1 MKRNIT
7 IAAVTAAVLIGG
19 GTYTAVAMG
28 SDDGRVS
35 PAPTATATSTAT
47 PRPDVSADDNPHVS
61 PTPGGTPGG
70 TKTDTRRAE
79 SAALAI
85 VPGTVTSVERD
96 SRYWEVE
103 ILGKDGVEREV
114 HVDLTTGRAT
124 LDRDH
129 RDGAT
134 RTATPSRTDDHPHH
148 STTPAPRPTAD
159 DRRGHGGDDDGPSH
173 DAGDDH
179 GGDDH
184 GSGRHGDDGGRHGDD
199 GPGHD
204 AGDDHGGGRH
214 GGDDD

>member
-35 PAPTATATSTAT
+35 PAPTATTGTAT
-47 PRPDVSADDNPHVS
+47 PRPDLSADDNPHVS
-61 PTPGGTPGG
+61 PTPGGT
-70 TKTDTRRAE
+70 KTDARRAE

-134 RTATPSRTDDHPHH
+134 RTATPSKTDDNPHH
-148 STTPAPRPTAD
+148 GATPAPRPTAD
-159 DRRGHGGDDDGPSH
+159 DDRRGGDDDGPGH
-173 DAGDDH
+173 DVDDDH

-184 GSGRHGDDGGRHGDD
+184 GSGRHGDDD

-214 GGDDD
+214 GDDD